1 MSGFISIQIITVLV
15 TWRKAYANET
25 CCTKGGNPIWQK
37 KQEPSKSCLT
47 TSAFFLM
54 HTFYLCITNFVF

>member
-1 MSGFISIQIITVLV
+1 MSGFISIQIIKVLV

-37 KQEPSKSCLT
+37 KQEQ
-47 TSAFFLM
+47 
-54 HTFYLCITNFVF
+54 VRVV

>member
-1 MSGFISIQIITVLV
+1 MIQDECFISIQIITVLV

-37 KQEPSKSCLT
+37 KQEQ
-47 TSAFFLM
+47 
-54 HTFYLCITNFVF
+54 VRVV